1 MSAVGHCAMSGY
13 KGRAS
18 LKVIESKFGNGG
30 AICESIWRE
39 LIAIDGRGY
48 ATTREQAMRYFN
60 TCWILSCA
68 IVN

>member
-1 MSAVGHCAMSGY
+1 MSAVGHYAMSGY

-39 LIAIDGRGY
+39 LIAKEGRGY
-48 ATTREQAMRYFN
+48 ATTREQAMR
-60 TCWILSCA
+60 
-68 IVN
+68 